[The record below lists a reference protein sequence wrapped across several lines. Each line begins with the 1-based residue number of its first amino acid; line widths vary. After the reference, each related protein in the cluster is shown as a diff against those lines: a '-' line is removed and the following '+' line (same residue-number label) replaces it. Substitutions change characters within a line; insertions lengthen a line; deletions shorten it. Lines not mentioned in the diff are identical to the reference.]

1 MICKVAIFVP
11 NLSYIGTTGGYW
23 RAMYANLSLAS
34 APISKTAFLN
44 VVLLQ
49 LGTPYNSGNLTLP
62 FHADQLSTT

>member
-1 MICKVAIFVP
+1 MD
-11 NLSYIGTTGGYW
+11 IG

-34 APISKTAFLN
+34 APISQPAFLN